1 MCQDIGAKNT
11 IGNKID
17 YALTLVML
25 IFYWE
30 RESTSRKW
38 VQLSDKVIIEKR
50 RQGHMIQ
57 G

>member
-30 RESTSRKW
+30 RERTSRK
-38 VQLSDKVIIEKR
+38 
-50 RQGHMIQ
+50 
-57 G
+57 